1 MPFSACVCRHRGSFD
16 QYTHL
21 KKSHEYF
28 LHHNHVDANC
38 WNPFQE
44 PNKINPCQ
52 KYGDCSNLPRTLAL
66 LRVRKKDENTYVHQG
81 NSYVGQKC
89 ADLKRPLSVPDL
101 DKNQNENQCV
111 HFKVAPHYTQPKIAQ
126 VTALLVEQCRNNTVI
141 MAEQCCS
148 TNNVVHYCFNNVVQH

>member
-1 MPFSACVCRHRGSFD
+1 M
-16 QYTHL
+16 
-21 KKSHEYF
+21 
-28 LHHNHVDANC
+28 
-38 WNPFQE
+38 
-44 PNKINPCQ
+44 
-52 KYGDCSNLPRTLAL
+52 PRTLAL

-111 HFKVAPHYTQPKIAQ
+111 HFKVAPYYTQPKIAQ
-126 VTALLVEQCRNNTVI
+126 VVTALLVEQCRNNTVI

-148 TNNVVHYCFNNVVQH
+148 TNSVIHYCFNNVVHGC